1 MAYLFY
7 IQYMGREEIP
17 ILNPKEKWID
27 YHYFIC
33 EMCDEEAIAVPGPTA
48 KYHRIARCF
57 NCLAEYTVHYCLKCQ
72 EPYVSFLQ
80 EWQKEVSLSSYPSW
94 VDLIDNEVDSFCE
107 LCSDW
112 IDDQD

>member
-1 MAYLFY
+1 MIITTLS
-7 IQYMGREEIP
+7 
-17 ILNPKEKWID
+17 D

-33 EMCDEEAIAVPGPTA
+33 EMCDEEAIAVPDPTA
-48 KYHRIARCF
+48 KYHRIAHCF

-80 EWQKEVSLSSYPSW
+80 EWQKEVSLSSYPSSL
-94 VDLIDNEVDSFCE
+94 DLIDNEIDSFCE

-112 IDDQD
+112 INDQD